1 MLKCSE
7 YPPVGSVRRVSSGTQ
22 LCLLGNFVHW
32 FLISPAFLLRLY
44 FISVPSSITKVQ
56 NENLVAVTCFI
67 LFFFFFKLVP
77 HVVYSLPVYQA
88 LFGNSFS
95 WTERV
100 QLGSSKLSMHYSEPQ
115 PCHVYPGCRF
125 PAPPSPSLFGCCC
138 SSCSQRCTYP
148 WGVTRAHLCTAAAGE
163 PSALLAQPR
172 SWQQLCQLLAFC
184 LVSF

>member
-67 LFFFFFKLVP
+67 LFFFFSSWCLMWCIPCLFTKHFLAIPFLEQKESSLEAANFQCIILSPSLVMYTRGADFQHP
-77 HVVYSLPVYQA
+77 LLHLSLGAAAPAAASAARIPGVWHGHTCA
-88 LFGNSFS
+88 WL
-95 WTERV
+95 
-100 QLGSSKLSMHYSEPQ
+100 QLGSP
-115 PCHVYPGCRF
+115 
-125 PAPPSPSLFGCCC
+125 
-138 SSCSQRCTYP
+138 
-148 WGVTRAHLCTAAAGE
+148 
-163 PSALLAQPR
+163 
-172 SWQQLCQLLAFC
+172 QLC
-184 LVSF
+184 